1 MFLYKIDDN
10 NKLNEIKK
18 VMFQILATGEMAI
31 MKYKLVMM
39 RILSIYLV

>member
-18 VMFQILATGEMAI
+18 VMFQILVTVEMVI
-31 MKYKLVMM
+31 TKYKLVMM